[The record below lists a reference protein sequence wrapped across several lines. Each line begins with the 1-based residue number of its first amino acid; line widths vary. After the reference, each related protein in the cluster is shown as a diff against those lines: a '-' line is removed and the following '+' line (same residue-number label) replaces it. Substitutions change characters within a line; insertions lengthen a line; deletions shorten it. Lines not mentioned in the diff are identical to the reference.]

1 MRLVFSGAAHE
12 VTGSCHY
19 LEVGTTKFLVDCG
32 MEQGVN
38 IYENVEPPVPWS
50 DIQFVLLTHSH
61 IDHVG
66 MLPYIYARGFKGRVI
81 ATNATCDL
89 CNIMLK
95 DSAHIQ
101 EMDAEWKNRKARR
114 AGLPEIVPMYDLND
128 VQGVMQ
134 HFVPCD
140 YDHKIVVCDEITVR
154 FRDAGHLLGSASI
167 EVWVTEQGVT
177 KKLVFSG
184 DIGNTNQ
191 PIIKNPHYIKDADYV
206 IMESTYGDRSH
217 GPRPDYIKELTAI
230 IQRTFD
236 RGGNVVIP
244 SFAVGRTQEMLYFIR
259 QIKAEGLVKNHD
271 NFEVYVDSPL
281 AVEATNV
288 FNRSVPGYYDDDAM
302 ALIKQGINPISFPG
316 LKTAVTSDD
325 SIAINVSTTPKVI
338 ISASGMC
345 DAGRI
350 RHHLKHNLWRPEC
363 TIVFAG
369 YQAVGTLGR
378 SLVDGTDQ
386 VRLFG
391 ETIEVKAQIRMMEG
405 LSGHADQDGL
415 IRWIR
420 AYKEKPKMTFIVHGD
435 DKVCDIF
442 ADRLNREEGIP
453 ASAPFSG
460 SVYDLAEG
468 CWLKVTRGIPIQP
481 EKESRR
487 RADGIFAR
495 LVAAGERLCRVIKRN
510 EGGANKDLAKFTDQ
524 IHALCDKWDR

>member
-1 MRLVFSGAAHE
+1 M
-12 VTGSCHY
+12 
-19 LEVGTTKFLVDCG
+19 
-32 MEQGVN
+32 MN
-38 IYENVEPPVPWS
+38 
-50 DIQFVLLTHSH
+50 
-61 IDHVG
+61 
-66 MLPYIYARGFKGRVI
+66 
-81 ATNATCDL
+81 
-89 CNIMLK
+89 
-95 DSAHIQ
+95 
-101 EMDAEWKNRKARR
+101 
-114 AGLPEIVPMYDLND
+114 
-128 VQGVMQ
+128 
-134 HFVPCD
+134 
-140 YDHKIVVCDEITVR
+140 
-154 FRDAGHLLGSASI
+154 
-167 EVWVTEQGVT
+167 
-177 KKLVFSG
+177 
-184 DIGNTNQ
+184 
-191 PIIKNPHYIKDADYV
+191 
-206 IMESTYGDRSH
+206 
-217 GPRPDYIKELTAI
+217 PRPSTL
-230 IQRTFD
+230 
-236 RGGNVVIP
+236 IP
-244 SFAVGRTQEMLYFIR
+244 E
-259 QIKAEGLVKNHD
+259 
-271 NFEVYVDSPL
+271 
-281 AVEATNV
+281 
-288 FNRSVPGYYDDDAM
+288 
-302 ALIKQGINPISFPG
+302 
-316 LKTAVTSDD
+316 
-325 SIAINVSTTPKVI
+325 PKVI

-468 CWLKVTRGIPIQP
+468 CWLKVTKGIPIQP

>member
-1 MRLVFSGAAHE
+1 
-12 VTGSCHY
+12 
-19 LEVGTTKFLVDCG
+19 
-32 MEQGVN
+32 MEELAQ
-38 IYENVEPPVPWS
+38 I
-50 DIQFVLLTHSH
+50 
-61 IDHVG
+61 
-66 MLPYIYARGFKGRVI
+66 
-81 ATNATCDL
+81 
-89 CNIMLK
+89 
-95 DSAHIQ
+95 IQ
-101 EMDAEWKNRKARR
+101 ET
-114 AGLPEIVPMYDLND
+114 L
-128 VQGVMQ
+128 
-134 HFVPCD
+134 
-140 YDHKIVVCDEITVR
+140 
-154 FRDAGHLLGSASI
+154 
-167 EVWVTEQGVT
+167 
-177 KKLVFSG
+177 
-184 DIGNTNQ
+184 
-191 PIIKNPHYIKDADYV
+191 
-206 IMESTYGDRSH
+206 
-217 GPRPDYIKELTAI
+217 
-230 IQRTFD
+230 D
-236 RGGNVVIP
+236 RGGNVVLP
-244 SFAVGRTQEMLYFIR
+244 AFAVGRTQELLFFLR
-259 QIKAEGLVKNHD
+259 KIKLDHMVTGHSD
-271 NFEVYVDSPL
+271 FQVYVDSPL
-281 AVEATNV
+281 AVEATHV
-288 FNRSVPGYYDDDAM
+288 FKQNLLRCYDEETRE
-302 ALIKQGINPISFPG
+302 LVESGINPIEFPG
-316 LKTAVTSDD
+316 LKVTVTSDE
-325 SIAINVSTTPKVI
+325 SKAINFDSRPKVI

-468 CWLKVTRGIPIQP
+468 SWLKVTRGIPIQP

>member
-1 MRLVFSGAAHE
+1 MKLTFIGADHE

-19 LEVGTTKFLVDCG
+19 LNAAGKNILVDYG
-32 MEQGVN
+32 MEQGGNV
-38 IYENVEPPVPWS
+38 YENAELPIPFS
-50 DIQFVLLTHSH
+50 DVDYIFITHAH
-61 IDHVG
+61 IDHTG
-66 MLPYIYARGFKGRVI
+66 LLPLIYAKGFKGQI
-81 ATNATCDL
+81 FATQATCDL

-101 EMDAEWKNRKARR
+101 EMEAEWKNRKARR
-114 AGLPEIVPMYDLND
+114 AGNPEVQALYTVND
-128 VQGVMQ
+128 AEGVLK
-134 HFVPCD
+134 HFVPCHYGD
-140 YDHKIVVCDEITVR
+140 ILTICDGLKVR
-154 FRDAGHLLGSASI
+154 FTDVGHLLGSASI
-167 EVWVTEQGVT
+167 EVWIDEDGVQ
-177 KKLVFSG
+177 KKIVFSG
-184 DIGNTNQ
+184 DIGN
-191 PIIKNPHYIKDADYV
+191 KNKPLIKDPQYTDEADYV
-206 IMESTYGDRSH
+206 VMECTYGDRSH
-217 GPRPDYIKELTAI
+217 DRTHEHIEEFAKI
-230 IQRTFD
+230 IQRTLD
-236 RGGNVVIP
+236 RHGNVVIP
-244 SFAVGRTQEMLYFIR
+244 AFAVGRTQEILYFIR
-259 QIKAEGLVKNHD
+259 KIKEEGLVTGHD
-271 NFEVYVDSPL
+271 GFPVYVDSPL
-281 AVEATNV
+281 AVEATHV
-288 FNRSVPGYYDDDAM
+288 FNKNISECFDEEAM
-302 ALIKQGINPISFPG
+302 DLVNRGINPIAFPG
-316 LKTAVTSDD
+316 LNLSVSTDD
-325 SIAINVSTTPKVI
+325 SRAINFDSEPKVI
-338 ISASGMC
+338 ISAAGMC

-468 CWLKVTRGIPIQP
+468 CWLKVTKGIPIQP